1 MIKKEHKVYIP
12 KLTAKSGRRYI
23 SIPDGMDIEKWDNM
37 SVAER
42 LRYTNLISNK
52 GIGTVQENL
61 QKIRKY

>member
-52 GIGTVQENL
+52 GE
-61 QKIRKY
+61 K